1 MDGFIKSDYK
11 LEDLEFF
18 RDEKGFIDLSKADIK
33 ITSESREKK
42 GTQERL
48 KNWVDFDGKKVL
60 IRGEVVDN
68 YSVYAE
74 LIVEEIAKELG
85 IETAHYDLIKIKDEG
100 GKESYG
106 VLSESIID
114 LDKQQ
119 LISLHDLIGDESE
132 SVNTTEDVDYE
143 SVTRYQFTK
152 DKLRDRLSLSGYS
165 EQDINQIL
173 LDYDKRMLF
182 YLSVLDTDKH
192 TENISFVKDIN
203 GDGKI
208 SLSPNY
214 DSEFSLLLEL
224 DRETAEIIAGQ
235 PFGIEEEAEVQD
247 PKIGV
252 IVGKEDGGWNEM
264 WKDTLGA
271 LIENDEVY
279 NYYYDHIHGKINMGE
294 IFKRV
299 EDRIH
304 APLPSIVKN
313 MAQRAYYSRNEAM
326 ELIVSGELIPKEED
340 EKEEKLDIN
349 SFLSSLIKRGMHEAI
364 RTGEQ
369 VNIGKNMER
378 DIIGD
383 ITIKEDQ
390 SKEIITPNLD

>member
-11 LEDLEFF
+11 LEDLECF

-252 IVGKEDGGWNEM
+252 IVGKEDGGWINGGYMVLEPQVIDYIDGDM
-264 WKDTLGA
+264 TTFEREPLERLSQEGQLQAYKYDGFWQCMDTLRDKMQ
-271 LIENDEVY
+271 LEEMLEQD
-279 NYYYDHIHGKINMGE
+279 K
-294 IFKRV
+294 
-299 EDRIH
+299 
-304 APLPSIVKN
+304 APWKVWDK
-313 MAQRAYYSRNEAM
+313 
-326 ELIVSGELIPKEED
+326 
-340 EKEEKLDIN
+340 
-349 SFLSSLIKRGMHEAI
+349 
-364 RTGEQ
+364 
-369 VNIGKNMER
+369 
-378 DIIGD
+378 
-383 ITIKEDQ
+383 
-390 SKEIITPNLD
+390 